1 LRLSMKFQP
10 LPAFKFTLSTVM
22 LLGLALSCFAPA
34 CLAQEVTNRTVGVS
48 GDMDYRDRSP
58 DLGVTVVP
66 HSDRV
71 QILADA
77 HVPNEKYAKYP
88 LQFDFYVNRR
98 LFSSQMRTTEL
109 PGAVGIDVSPDVAT
123 TPFNYTV
130 IARVITPNGRY
141 FTTVLQGAVFA
152 SNLLTTLDCTV
163 LLGGIDG
170 VEYVSNSVS
179 TTQRSNEGFAL
190 TFRANPINDEGG
202 SLEVDTSLALTGD
215 GMVAGMIA
223 TAPTAN
229 SSALLSRNVSGTVD
243 LDSGGNL
250 ESFDVQSDDGALT
263 LRCS

>member
-1 LRLSMKFQP
+1 MKFQP
-10 LPAFKFTLSTVM
+10 LTPFKFALLTVM
-22 LLGLALSCFAPA
+22 LFSLVALPCS
-34 CLAQEVTNRTVGVS
+34 AQEVTNRTVGIS

-66 HSDRV
+66 HGNRV

-77 HVPNEKYAKYP
+77 HVPNEKYARYP

-109 PGAVGIDVSPDVAT
+109 PGAVGIDVFPDVAT

-130 IARVITPNGRY
+130 VARVITPNGRY
-141 FTTVLQGAVFA
+141 FTTVLQGAVFS

-163 LLGGIDG
+163 LTGGIDG
-170 VEYVSNSVS
+170 VEYVTNGVS

-190 TFRANPINDEGG
+190 NFRAIPITGDGR
-202 SLEVDTSLALTGD
+202 SLEVDASLALTGD
-215 GMVAGMIA
+215 GIVAGMVA
-223 TAPTAN
+223 TAPSAD
-229 SSALLSRNVSGTVD
+229 SSALLSRNVSGTVE
-243 LDSGGNL
+243 LSAGGSL
-250 ESFDVQSDDGALT
+250 ESFDVQSDDGAIA